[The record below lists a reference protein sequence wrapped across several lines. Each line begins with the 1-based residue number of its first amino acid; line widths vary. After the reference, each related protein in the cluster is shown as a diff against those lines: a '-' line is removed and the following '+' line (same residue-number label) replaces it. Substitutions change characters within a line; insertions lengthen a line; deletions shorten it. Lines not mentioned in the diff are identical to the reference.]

1 MHGARGHLSSGF
13 WGGLKQPR
21 EKEFMNHLI
30 CSLFVYLHI
39 NHEATTIR
47 SLINN
52 EDSFKKMESH
62 ILYMGINTLNALLSN
77 LGGVMRTVNRHNT
90 PALLAKH
97 AMTYFSATYKDTT
110 TPSCLSK
117 LTQQTPNYITV
128 PNQIEA
134 NNESLSFSLHRH
146 RRSPRRNHRCSK
158 RCPVSLQSPL
168 YRWDFHHRSKWV
180 VLQVSIF
187 GGAGLLNS
195 RKYRLRLC

>member
-30 CSLFVYLHI
+30 CYLFVYLHI
-39 NHEATTIR
+39 THEATTIR

-90 PALLAKH
+90 PALIAKH
-97 AMTYFSATYKDTT
+97 AFSHIQRYNNTVVLKQINTAN
-110 TPSCLSK
+110 
-117 LTQQTPNYITV
+117 TQ
-128 PNQIEA
+128 
-134 NNESLSFSLHRH
+134 L
-146 RRSPRRNHRCSK
+146 
-158 RCPVSLQSPL
+158 
-168 YRWDFHHRSKWV
+168 HHRS
-180 VLQVSIF
+180 QSNR
-187 GGAGLLNS
+187 GEQ
-195 RKYRLRLC
+195 